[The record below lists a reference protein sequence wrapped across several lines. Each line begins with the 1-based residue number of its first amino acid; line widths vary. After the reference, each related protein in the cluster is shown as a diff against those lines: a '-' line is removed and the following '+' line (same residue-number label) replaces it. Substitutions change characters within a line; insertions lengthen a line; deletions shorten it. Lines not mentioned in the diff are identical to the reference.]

1 MQVVRLNEQDGS
13 SSVQLFQASNGG
25 PVMRFSNATHVCMLN
40 NVSSTVEDDESAPEC
55 AFAVVRLVDDGNVSS
70 AKCDNETDDMFTD
83 ISMETN
89 ASFRSLVTITA
100 LLVMHDLAVPATL
113 AAAPAAV
120 PIPSPTLPV
129 PKVLPPTSYK
139 YVFSHNA
146 RLRQGREASSR
157 LILNSIVTVHLHT
170 I

>member
-1 MQVVRLNEQDGS
+1 VQVVRLNEQDGS

-40 NVSSTVEDDESAPEC
+40 NVSSTVEDDDSAPEC
-55 AFAVVRLVDDGNVSS
+55 AFAVVRLVDDDNQSS
-70 AKCDNETDDMFTD
+70 ANRDNETDDMFTD
-83 ISMETN
+83 IPMEAN

-113 AAAPAAV
+113 AAAPAAI
-120 PIPSPTLPV
+120 PIPSPALPI
-129 PKVLPPTSYK
+129 PKILPPASYT

-146 RLRQGREASSR
+146 RLRQGRQASSR
-157 LILNSIVTVHLHT
+157 LIPNPIFTVY
-170 I
+170 